1 MAFTRALTSQGL
13 HLGPTILP
21 TTDNALKNPYYDKDN
36 YPVWTNFN
44 GLYGGDTLTH
54 DTDVFSE
61 LASWG
66 HYSPLFNQ
74 SYSSYI
80 GTQFHRGFYPYEL
93 DGFDPYRPEPRII
106 KVYGAESLFT
116 GSGESLI
123 SNNNADRGASYVG
136 YFTNGGFSR
145 IISNTAS
152 NFNGPGTLSSMN
164 RTNAWVRSTEW
175 TQQVAVPDSA
185 TSVTFGA
192 QIRVASDDKLKP
204 LNWAGIYIAEDRE
217 PIAGTFHRYVNYFGI
232 RHTNASFT
240 LPTGTLSSTTQS
252 SYNWTGLGAKSP
264 TEKSKY
270 YTQQW
275 AHITEH
281 AMLDQEDYEDFETV
295 EYTFNLQSGT
305 SRYLNFNIFF
315 AENASYL
322 YADAGDFTGGFQVF
336 EPRVKFS

>member
-1 MAFTRALTSQGL
+1 MAFTRAIASEGL

-21 TTDNALKNPYYDKDN
+21 TTDNEIDNPYYDQDN

-44 GLYGGDTLTH
+44 GAYGGDTLTH
-54 DTDVFSE
+54 DVNTFAE

-74 SYSSYI
+74 GYSSYI

-93 DGFDPYRPEPRII
+93 DGFSPYRPEARII
-106 KVYGAESLFT
+106 KVYGAESLFPSA
-116 GSGESLI
+116 GI
-123 SNNNADRGASYVG
+123 SNYDTDRGASQVG
-136 YFTNGGFSR
+136 YFTNGGNSR

-152 NFNGPGTLSSMN
+152 SFNGPDSNSSMN

-175 TQQVAVPDSA
+175 TQQIAVPNSA

-192 QIRVASDDKLKP
+192 QIRVAPDDKLKA

-217 PIAGTFHRYVNYFGI
+217 PASGTFVRYVHYFGV
-232 RHTNASFT
+232 RHTNATFT
-240 LPTGTLSSTTQS
+240 LPTGQLSSTTQS
-252 SYNWTGLGAKSP
+252 SYNWSGLGAKSP
-264 TEKSKY
+264 AEKSKY
-270 YTQQW
+270 FTPQWTVITQ
-275 AHITEH
+275 HD
-281 AMLDQEDYEDFETV
+281 MLDQDDYEDFQTV
-295 EYTFNLQSGT
+295 EYTFNLQAGT

-322 YADAGDFTGGFQVF
+322 YSAAGDFTGGFQVF